1 MPDARCQPNTQTRSC
16 RLQAQHARNQRRDPE
31 SAPTTVELETRLI
44 TSVNLVKI
52 TRLRVVWNPEFSCAL
67 AVEIFS
73 AAPQQAAASSKQRQ
87 ATDHCTGHPS
97 TVKLPRHGF
106 STTHLQDPSSEGLLK
121 RICKHDRTPD
131 LFSSLV
137 HPLRGS
143 CCRLLLPQHHQV
155 CWPSSWLTGWRC
167 ISPGPR
173 PWRHWA
179 EPPHDISCPQ
189 HSQTWRESE
198 PRRVSW
204 YASQQ

>member
-1 MPDARCQPNTQTRSC
+1 MPDASRTPRPEAAGSRHSTQPTPRPRKRADDGGTRDE
-16 RLQAQHARNQRRDPE
+16 AD
-31 SAPTTVELETRLI
+31 SA
-44 TSVNLVKI
+44 NLVKI
-52 TRLRVVWNPEFSCAL
+52 TRLRVVWNPEFSCPL

-73 AAPQQAAASSKQRQ
+73 AAPQQAATSSSKQRQ
-87 ATDHCTGHPS
+87 ATDDCTGHPS
-97 TVKLPRHGF
+97 TVKQSRDGF
-106 STTHLQDPSSEGLLK
+106 STTHIQDPSSEGLLK

-198 PRRVSW
+198 PHRLSW

>member
-1 MPDARCQPNTQTRSC
+1 MPDASRTPRSC
-16 RLQAQHARNQRRDPE
+16 RLQAQHATNAATPKARRRRCG
-31 SAPTTVELETRLI
+31 TRDEAD
-44 TSVNLVKI
+44 SVNLVKI
-52 TRLRVVWNPEFSCAL
+52 TRLRVVWKPEFSCAL

-73 AAPQQAAASSKQRQ
+73 AAPQQAATS
-87 ATDHCTGHPS
+87 G
-97 TVKLPRHGF
+97 
-106 STTHLQDPSSEGLLK
+106 STTATCQQSSCPGTGSVPPIPYSGPLVGGPAK
-121 RICKHDRTPD
+121 TICKHDRTPD

-143 CCRLLLPQHHQV
+143 CCGLLLQHHQV
-155 CWPSSWLTGWRC
+155 CRPSSWLTGWRC
-167 ISPGPR
+167 VSPGPR

-198 PRRVSW
+198 PHRLSW